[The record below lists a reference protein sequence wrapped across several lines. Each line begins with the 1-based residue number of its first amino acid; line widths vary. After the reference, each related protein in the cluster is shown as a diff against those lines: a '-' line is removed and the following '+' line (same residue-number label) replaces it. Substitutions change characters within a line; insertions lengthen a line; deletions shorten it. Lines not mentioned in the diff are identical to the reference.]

1 MLLFNHKTIKM
12 IDGGRIMINLRH
24 KEILNILNRDGA
36 VSVRN
41 LTKMLFVSEATV
53 RRDLAELEKAGAL
66 KRICGG
72 ATPIFD
78 TNRQI
83 PLFVREDMDSIAK
96 NEICKKAAAIVKE
109 GNTIFIDGSSSAQYL
124 VKYLSNFKDITI
136 VTNSIKT
143 ADLACRSNIK
153 TYCTGGRLIENSLV
167 CVGQEPLDFARK
179 VNLDICFLSCKGVDF
194 DGVFSDTSE
203 EETIIRRMFISISKL
218 RVILMTKNKIG
229 CKYFHTLCHAS
240 DIDYL
245 FSDEEIPKSIKV
257 GRALHS

>member
-1 MLLFNHKTIKM
+1 MA
-12 IDGGRIMINLRH
+12 NLRH

-41 LTKMLFVSEATV
+41 LTKLLYVSEATV
-53 RRDLAELEKAGAL
+53 RRDLTELEKAGAL

-83 PLFVREDMDSIAK
+83 PLFVREEMNSIAK
-96 NEICKKAAAIVKE
+96 NVICNKAAALVKE
-109 GNTIFIDGSSSAQYL
+109 GDTIFIDGSSSAQYL
-124 VKYLSNFKDITI
+124 VKYLSNIKDIII

-143 ADLACRSNIK
+143 AELACRSHIK
-153 TYCTGGRLIENSLV
+153 TYCTGGKLIENSLV
-167 CVGQEPLDFARK
+167 CVGQDPIDFANK
-179 VNLDICFLSCKGVDF
+179 VNLDICFLSCKGVDL

-203 EETIIRRMFISISKL
+203 EETIIRRKFINISKL
-218 RVILMTKNKIG
+218 RVMLMTKDKIG

-245 FSDEEIPKSIKV
+245 FSDVEIPESIKV
-257 GRALHS
+257 GRASSS